1 MNHRELGID
10 SVNYPEVARH
20 HVYLHIAT
28 EEYFDVNLSDV
39 YTVWFCYILG
49 GWKALVSTTRE
60 DNRYYEVTYNDAK
73 GETYLD
79 IYIKADN
86 RVLGKDN

>member
-49 GWKALVSTTRE
+49 GWKALVSTDRE
-60 DNRYYEVTYNDAK
+60 DNRYYEVTYNDTK

-79 IYIKADN
+79 IYIKAEN
-86 RVLGKDN
+86 RVLGKDK